1 MFIQSKASTGSSNS
15 LIIRHSDLNTI
26 SINYIHQC
34 IDTGHLQGHYFSG
47 DLPIFPMTGQLSA
60 WMAIVVFCCT
70 TVVIDEVRGSSAE
83 DYKRL
88 HRSLLANYS
97 TSVRPVLDQ
106 DDTVFIATALY
117 LAGIN
122 DVDTVAQRLV
132 TTAFLDLAWF
142 DEFLQWDELS
152 TRIEIMYFK
161 QVCSFRN
168 FVHYHLLYCK
178 RGGN

>member
-1 MFIQSKASTGSSNS
+1 
-15 LIIRHSDLNTI
+15 
-26 SINYIHQC
+26 
-34 IDTGHLQGHYFSG
+34 
-47 DLPIFPMTGQLSA
+47 MTGQLSA
-60 WMAIVVFCCT
+60 WMAIVVFCCSR
-70 TVVIDEVRGSSAE
+70 VVIDEVRGSSAE

-122 DVDTVAQRLV
+122 DVDTVSQRLV
-132 TTAFLDLAWF
+132 TTAFLELVWF

-152 TRIEIMYFK
+152 TGIEICISNRY
-161 QVCSFRN
+161 VL
-168 FVHYHLLYCK
+168 FVILFIITFYIVGEKEIEIIL
-178 RGGN
+178 